1 MESGVACGGLLRVD
15 WRENFSKLASVIS
28 GGTCQK
34 ENRNATRKCLFGG
47 TAGCA
52 AESCCGKGNG
62 KDARGDV
69 SRTRKVVS
77 QSAGLPERKATALEG
92 KRLCAGPF
100 YLAVRDRLDDLLSAI
115 DWAEANLPK
124 R

>member
-1 MESGVACGGLLRVD
+1 MESGVACGGLLRVE
-15 WRENFSKLASVIS
+15 WRENFSKRASVIS